1 MPDLQILI
9 KKSASTAT
17 LRGYANHNVDC
28 EYLIVPSAN
37 AAAAITELGNIGAD
51 FSIYSAS
58 VTEASGNVAGILVP
72 KEAGR

>member
-1 MPDLQILI
+1 MPDLHILI

-28 EYLIVPSAN
+28 EYLIVPSAD
-37 AAAAITELGNIGAD
+37 ASAAITELGNIGAD
-51 FSIYSAS
+51 YSIYSS
-58 VTEASGNVAGILVP
+58 TVTEASGSVSGILVP